1 MFGDPNMP
9 VRKNNPKARASFR
22 ARHKCSTAKDK
33 TTARYWACKDWQG
46 QMKIKGID
54 MSSLTK
60 RQQDTMKKHSQHHT
74 KRHMQYMLNSM
85 KRGATF
91 TQAHK
96 NAQKKVGK

>member
-1 MFGDPNMP
+1 
-9 VRKNNPKARASFR
+9 
-22 ARHKCSTAKDK
+22 
-33 TTARYWACKDWQG
+33 
-46 QMKIKGID
+46 MKIKGID

-74 KRHMQYMLNSM
+74 KRLMQYMLNSM

-96 NAQKKVGK
+96 NAQKAVGK